1 MAGHTRRYRDKPS
14 YAIPVWNGLLE
25 HRKRID
31 GAIWLFLWLL
41 DAVTNEKDD
50 IGLVHGGAP
59 VKIAAIAQ
67 TLEFD
72 EWTVR
77 QHFKKL
83 EEGRYVKR
91 RRTPYGYVIYVVKS
105 RKFGVWHGHR
115 RSRVI
120 EQEIG
125 ATPLKRSWE
134 NPRNKEDAAIT
145 QQPAAAGPYQED
157 SVWDYLK
164 IQPCGPREFQILL
177 ESRWSSRNGQR
188 AAVIIGECIDDWEAA
203 YGAHPRGAAPL
214 FRALSSLRATEKDS
228 KPQGRAGGIHVLTP
242 DEIPV

>member
-1 MAGHTRRYRDKPS
+1 LSECCGSGLVAIGPCQPLDSSQPIDKPSRGEKGDRLKDMAGHARRYRDKPS

-25 HRKRID
+25 HRKQID

-50 IGLVHGGAP
+50 VGFVHGGAP
-59 VKIAAIAQ
+59 VKVAAIAQ
-67 TLEFD
+67 ALEFD
-72 EWTVR
+72 EWTIR

-83 EEGRYVKR
+83 EEGGYIRR
-91 RRTPYGYVIYVVKS
+91 RRTPYGYVIHVVKS

-134 NPRNKEDAAIT
+134 NPRNKEDAARNAAMT
-145 QQPAAAGPYQED
+145 QQPAAAAPNPED
-157 SVWDYLK
+157 SVWGLLK
-164 IQPCGPREFQILL
+164 IQPCGPREFQIML
-177 ESRWSSRNGQR
+177 ESRWCSRNGQ
-188 AAVIIGECIDDWEAA
+188 C
-203 YGAHPRGAAPL
+203 
-214 FRALSSLRATEKDS
+214 
-228 KPQGRAGGIHVLTP
+228 
-242 DEIPV
+242 